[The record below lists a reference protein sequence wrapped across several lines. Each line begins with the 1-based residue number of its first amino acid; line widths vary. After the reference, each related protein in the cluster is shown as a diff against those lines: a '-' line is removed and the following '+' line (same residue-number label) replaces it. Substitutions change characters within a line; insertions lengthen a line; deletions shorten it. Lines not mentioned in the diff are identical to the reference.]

1 MIMILN
7 DVLTKQNVITKLVL
21 SDGSKELS
29 KELKVKIM
37 RIRMAYNKIK
47 KNFDTEIQEFAE
59 EIMTD
64 EFKELNSKTDRNEAE
79 EARYTELTNKIN
91 SEYQEMLIQKGN
103 EEISEKIDDS
113 LTMADYSDIVDV
125 NSSND
130 VEINGN
136 KIPAADYLEIIYDL
150 FVKED

>member
-1 MIMILN
+1 MLMILN

-47 KNFDTEIQEFAE
+47 KNFDSEIQEFAE

-64 EFKELNSKTDRNEAE
+64 EFKELNSKTDRNEVE
-79 EARYTELTNKIN
+79 EARYAELTNKIN

-125 NSSND
+125 NSNND

-150 FVKED
+150 FVKEE

>member
-1 MIMILN
+1 MILN

-47 KNFDTEIQEFAE
+47 KNFDSEIQEFAE

-64 EFKELNSKTDRNEAE
+64 EFKELNSKTDRNEVE

-91 SEYQEMLIQKGN
+91 SEDQEMLIQKGN

-125 NSSND
+125 NSNND

-150 FVKED
+150 FVKEE